1 MTFLTV
7 SREVGR
13 INRRAALALA
23 AKVKLYQAYE
33 EDPATNAVVS
43 IDKGLLQEVVG
54 LINQIDGYD
63 LLDDFQQLDMLEY
76 ENGVESVLAVQFS
89 KG

>member
-1 MTFLTV
+1 MV
-7 SREVGR
+7 
-13 INRRAALALA
+13 N
-23 AKVKLYQAYE
+23 
-33 EDPATNAVVS
+33 